1 MYTHTHT
8 HTHAHEKEGPH
19 PPGLLQTP
27 DRTRRHTDTDTHTH
41 KHTQTH
47 THTRTHAELLTKA
60 LIARAIQ
67 KTTKRRGVAY
77 QNRSTLEQ
85 LCLSAAI
92 WFPSPC
98 LFVDATQCM
107 SRTVIDGPK
116 RCCPRIEGLTNQ
128 LPIKLHQ
135 LDDVRLVCPRIEGLT
150 NQRPIK
156 LQQLEDVR
164 LVLIVFHERWTAG
177 VGGSRLVSRLVITL
191 AGGDERWT
199 AAVGGSRLVIILAVH

>member
-1 MYTHTHT
+1 M
-8 HTHAHEKEGPH
+8 
-19 PPGLLQTP
+19 
-27 DRTRRHTDTDTHTH
+27 
-41 KHTQTH
+41 
-47 THTRTHAELLTKA
+47 
-60 LIARAIQ
+60 
-67 KTTKRRGVAY
+67 
-77 QNRSTLEQ
+77 
-85 LCLSAAI
+85 
-92 WFPSPC
+92 
-98 LFVDATQCM
+98 
-107 SRTVIDGPK
+107 
-116 RCCPRIEGLTNQ
+116 PRIEGLTNQ

-191 AGGDERWT
+191 AGGDERWS

>member
-1 MYTHTHT
+1 MPHHPTSPKHTKRAMLGNKKRRGPARPASSKPQIERADTQTQTHT
-8 HTHAHEKEGPH
+8 
-19 PPGLLQTP
+19 Q
-27 DRTRRHTDTDTHTH
+27 HTH
-41 KHTQTH
+41 KH

-60 LIARAIQ
+60 LIARASQ

-164 LVLIVFHERWTAG
+164 LVCPRIEGNGKL
-177 VGGSRLVSRLVITL
+177 S
-191 AGGDERWT
+191 
-199 AAVGGSRLVIILAVH
+199 